1 MRKVNRSKPTTTD
14 RPGKIGMNYMNK
26 ETKQL
31 CHIVDFK
38 DKYKILI
45 VEYENLHCV
54 VITYSTFRREFEEVK

>member
-38 DKYKILI
+38 DKYKTLI
-45 VEYENLHCV
+45 VEYENLHSDV
-54 VITYSTFRREFEEVK
+54 MTYGTFRRAFEGVK